1 MTESRL
7 LIENFYFKQLLNEEV
22 AFNEQYSSLL
32 GDRTQE
38 FFEYYCD
45 GLNAQKELILALECV
60 EISEKILQEKFGDQ
74 FAARVAG
81 LGSKAT
87 KLVGKLATGAGLGG
101 KLGSLVQNK
110 FDVNVD
116 KDGSVAYINAR
127 NKNFTRSLGDYLGQL
142 KTFDNTIPD
151 KIGLV
156 PVQKSGWLKGIAQK
170 GGQILKGGS
179 SLALAGVGLPVA
191 ALTGTAFAGV
201 NGLQQ
206 LTNKLNEVFDAQWK
220 KIQNTQPV
228 QDFDRL
234 FEEKK
239 QSLRNKLSKT
249 DKEGKETSKILQS
262 VDALAEYAKKNP
274 AKSGIII
281 ALMTATIGLSAG
293 TLGFG
298 ILTVTQ
304 LPILTGAVAFFLRTG
319 LGLLK
324 GEKASTAVGGALK
337 AAAVGWIT
345 GKLISSVVGPIF
357 DNMIK
362 VPQPAI
368 LRPDIVDRV
377 TDSTG
382 KGWVHEKVY
391 LYTNY
396 EQHMS
401 GEVTN
406 PGTVLQGFR
415 GQNFYNGQEIRMDI
429 VTTPE
434 NANYIQ
440 SISDKINKLS
450 EDAWNT
456 FQTGDQAGATA
467 IINKIPTQLAEV
479 KKIINIIAN
488 DPNNTKLVN
497 AFKNY
502 DAVMGANADVRA
514 ATKAFNDVYLGVT
527 QGVAS
532 GVASAAGG
540 AIGAGASV
548 GASGKLP
555 VIKESTKL
563 SDILKKILAE
573 AEAAAPVTVPPVPP
587 GAAPVN
593 PDKLSGNQQDAVAN
607 LKKNIEKEIRGYI
620 KDVAKTFKVKGKTTT
635 ELLDGLRKEPKAKSA
650 VEIIDSILG
659 EFPKYKL
666 EFPKD
671 VTMDDKE
678 ASTPPTPATPDGG
691 GGGGTAPDGG
701 GGGGTAP
708 DGGGGGTAPGG
719 GGGGGGTAPG
729 GGGGGGGTAPG
740 GGGGGGGGTAP
751 GGGGGGGGTAPG
763 GGGGGGGTTPGGTT
777 PGGTTP
783 GGTTPGGTTPGGT
796 TPGGT
801 TPGVGGKKSLTPND
815 LRMVKAFLS
824 KVYDLSLSVKSV
836 DLNAPTKSKMRP
848 VISNILDIL
857 DIATGQV
864 NPSIKIN
871 KKLDS
876 AFQGLDVTGQSIATP
891 TATPSSPSP
900 AAPVVP
906 TTPSASADDY
916 IIEDR
921 KLSVTEVGG
930 EELVLNLSPDVKKQF
945 NVIKSNPLISG
956 DIVTRIADLMKM
968 NIGNATNIK
977 YAIGLI
983 STIKD
988 SISNASTKT
997 AIVKQLGGNVGQL
1010 RKTMLAE
1017 DITSGDIATIMKEI
1031 KALMTTLVSLTYG
1044 LRQATSSKNKTNKE
1058 GVVLKAK
1065 VGAVV
1070 YVYKYTNGKWFVRGK
1085 DKQFTEPVVDEKIIK
1100 QLTDLAA
1107 TGKNDAE
1114 QIQKDDEEKAK
1125 LKKAD
1130 DEKAADEKD
1139 TKAGI
1144 EKTKSAADATRA
1156 SATPEKKKKAWDES
1170 FKSEYKNYF

>member
-81 LGSKAT
+81 LGSKAN

-456 FQTGDQAGATA
+456 FQTGDNAGATA
-467 IINKIPTQLAEV
+467 ILNKIPTQLAEV

-502 DAVMGANADVRA
+502 DTVMGANADVRA

-548 GASGKLP
+548 GASGKPP

-573 AEAAAPVTVPPVPP
+573 AEAAAPGAVPPVLP

-678 ASTPPTPATPDGG
+678 AATPASTIEPAKPADTVKDATDAANKQGAKPADVVASIPDASPDIKKAATDAANTPGA
-691 GGGGTAPDGG
+691 TASSVVYAINTFAGKKPM
-701 GGGGTAP
+701 
-708 DGGGGGTAPGG
+708 
-719 GGGGGGTAPG
+719 
-729 GGGGGGGTAPG
+729 
-740 GGGGGGGGTAP
+740 
-751 GGGGGGGGTAPG
+751 
-763 GGGGGGGTTPGGTT
+763 GTTDPS
-777 PGGTTP
+777 
-783 GGTTPGGTTPGGT
+783 
-796 TPGGT
+796 
-801 TPGVGGKKSLTPND
+801 VGGSFTLSSTLAKQLSD
-815 LRMVKAFLS
+815 VKQNPLVS
-824 KVYDLSLSVKSV
+824 GTLMPRLQ
-836 DLNAPTKSKMRP
+836 KMM
-848 VISNILDIL
+848 
-857 DIATGQV
+857 
-864 NPSIKIN
+864 
-871 KKLDS
+871 KLD
-876 AFQGLDVTGQSIATP
+876 A
-891 TATPSSPSP
+891 
-900 AAPVVP
+900 
-906 TTPSASADDY
+906 
-916 IIEDR
+916 
-921 KLSVTEVGG
+921 
-930 EELVLNLSPDVKKQF
+930 
-945 NVIKSNPLISG
+945 SNP
-956 DIVTRIADLMKM
+956 V
-968 NIGNATNIK
+968 NIK
-977 YAIGLI
+977 YVKSLVN
-983 STIKD
+983 TIK
-988 SISNASTKT
+988 NAVMSPANK
-997 AIVKQLGGNVGQL
+997 AALQKQLGGNIAAL
-1010 RKTMLAE
+1010 RKGMLAE
-1017 DITSGDIATIMKEI
+1017 DITSGDIAAIMKEI
-1031 KALMTTLVSLTYG
+1031 NTLIPLLVNITFG
-1044 LRQATSSKNKTNKE
+1044 LRQSTSKKNTSGTPPSPVKAPPGAVPPVLTGDTPVTEAAEVDSKTLTLNDLRLVKAFLTKVNDLSVSLKSFDPTKATKVTVKPVIGHILDIFDIVNGKIDPTIKINKNIDSMFQGIDILGGDQTESKLKD
-1058 GVVLKAK
+1058 GVMLKAK
-1065 VGAVV
+1065 RGLFV

-1114 QIQKDDEEKAK
+1114 QIQKDDEEKDK

-1130 DEKAADEKD
+1130 DEKAAAEKD

-1170 FKSEYKNYF
+1170 FRSEYKNYF

>member
-81 LGSKAT
+81 LGSKAN

-179 SLALAGVGLPVA
+179 SLALAGVALPGA

-548 GASGKLP
+548 GASGKPP

-573 AEAAAPVTVPPVPP
+573 AEAAAPGAVPPVLP

-678 ASTPPTPATPDGG
+678 AATPASTIEPAKPADTVKDATDAANKQGAKPADVVASIPDASPDIKKAATDAANTPGA
-691 GGGGTAPDGG
+691 TASSVVYAINTFAGKKPM
-701 GGGGTAP
+701 
-708 DGGGGGTAPGG
+708 
-719 GGGGGGTAPG
+719 
-729 GGGGGGGTAPG
+729 
-740 GGGGGGGGTAP
+740 
-751 GGGGGGGGTAPG
+751 
-763 GGGGGGGTTPGGTT
+763 GTTDPS
-777 PGGTTP
+777 
-783 GGTTPGGTTPGGT
+783 
-796 TPGGT
+796 
-801 TPGVGGKKSLTPND
+801 VGGSFTLSSTLAKQLSD
-815 LRMVKAFLS
+815 VKQNPLVS
-824 KVYDLSLSVKSV
+824 GTLMPRLQ
-836 DLNAPTKSKMRP
+836 KMM
-848 VISNILDIL
+848 
-857 DIATGQV
+857 
-864 NPSIKIN
+864 
-871 KKLDS
+871 KLD
-876 AFQGLDVTGQSIATP
+876 A
-891 TATPSSPSP
+891 
-900 AAPVVP
+900 
-906 TTPSASADDY
+906 
-916 IIEDR
+916 
-921 KLSVTEVGG
+921 
-930 EELVLNLSPDVKKQF
+930 
-945 NVIKSNPLISG
+945 SNP
-956 DIVTRIADLMKM
+956 V
-968 NIGNATNIK
+968 NIK
-977 YAIGLI
+977 YVKSLVN
-983 STIKD
+983 TIK
-988 SISNASTKT
+988 NAVMSPANK
-997 AIVKQLGGNVGQL
+997 AALQKQLGGNIAAL
-1010 RKTMLAE
+1010 RKGMLAE
-1017 DITSGDIATIMKEI
+1017 DITSGDIAAIMKEI
-1031 KALMTTLVSLTYG
+1031 NTLIPLLVNITFG
-1044 LRQATSSKNKTNKE
+1044 LRQSTSKKNTSGTPPSPVKAPPGAVPPVLTGDTPVTEAAEVDSKTLTLNDLRLVKAFLTKVNDLSVSLKSFDPTKATKVTVKPVIGHILDIFDIVNGKIDPTIKINKNIDSMFQGIDILGGDQTESKLKD
-1058 GVVLKAK
+1058 GVMLKAK
-1065 VGAVV
+1065 RGLIV

-1114 QIQKDDEEKAK
+1114 QIQKDDEEKDK

-1130 DEKAADEKD
+1130 DEKAAAEKD
-1139 TKAGI
+1139 TKDGI

-1156 SATPEKKKKAWDES
+1156 SATPKKGKDIAKPGDKSIGFDKSKFEEN